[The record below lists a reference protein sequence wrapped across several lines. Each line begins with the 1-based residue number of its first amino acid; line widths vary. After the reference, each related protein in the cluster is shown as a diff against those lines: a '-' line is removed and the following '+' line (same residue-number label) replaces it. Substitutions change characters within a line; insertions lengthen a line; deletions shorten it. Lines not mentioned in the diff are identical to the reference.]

1 MAASVERENLESIAQ
16 IEWHIDPLSGAITR
30 ATSQRRRGH
39 PLFEQLVECEHPGL
53 VVFTSGSSGKP
64 KAILH
69 DLERVAMKFATQ
81 RKPWRMLLMLLMDH
95 FGGFNTLLACLS
107 DGGTGI
113 CVSERSPLH
122 VCQAIERDRAHL
134 LPTTPT
140 FLAMLIGSELWKT
153 HDLSSLELITYGAEP
168 MPSAVLARLRKILP
182 HVQLKQ
188 TYGLSELGVLRS
200 SSPEP
205 DSLWIR
211 VGGDGFETKVVDGLL
226 YIRSES
232 NMLGYLNAP
241 SPIDEDGWMNTGDLV
256 ETRNGLIRF
265 LGRKNEVINVGGQ
278 KVFPTEVENVIVE
291 AEGVSE
297 AVVTSTPHSL
307 LGNAV
312 VAKVALDQHEDPKS
326 AANRLRDHCRQHLQ
340 KYKVPMRFEFVE
352 LSELMTERAKKRR
365 ISQQRP
371 DALIDSRSDV

>member
-1 MAASVERENLESIAQ
+1 
-16 IEWHIDPLSGAITR
+16 
-30 ATSQRRRGH
+30 
-39 PLFEQLVECEHPGL
+39 
-53 VVFTSGSSGKP
+53 
-64 KAILH
+64 
-69 DLERVAMKFATQ
+69 MKFATQ